1 MLYFSRRLET
11 AIKNTVS
18 DGRERLECMQCEMK
32 PVCCKRKVVESGLT
46 CQSEGVDILAVVCA
60 CHVLLSK
67 ADGVFALGDAVEDL

>member
-1 MLYFSRRLET
+1 MDVRDW
-11 AIKNTVS
+11 N
-18 DGRERLECMQCEMK
+18 ECNAKLK
-32 PVCCKRKVVESGLT
+32 PGVAKEKLWKVGLT